1 MFRDQ
6 IRAGLGNFSESYQ
19 VEIRFSEGKRADI
32 LRNRPPQSSWLELHP
47 QATNKRLVSSLWER
61 QVFKF
66 CYVPISSTLSVSR
79 AEKWKMQQG
88 RTEGRPQA
96 PGQPRPNICFPCCL
110 GCYKC
115 FWNEDLTE
123 SSEMQTFTKR
133 QNIEQQHS
141 TLDEV
146 NSWSESL
153 EILLGSPAGREVFLE
168 FLRSECSENNL
179 MFWIACEELKTET
192 NPSTT
197 AAKARTIYHEYL
209 ARFSQNKVSLD
220 TQVHD
225 RILQNLKEPS
235 STIYD
240 EAQLQIYDLMRRDS
254 FPGFLKSSVYI
265 NFLSKKS
272 KFLDTHV
279 FFRIFE
285 LRFALWEQ
293 ERWWLT

>member
-1 MFRDQ
+1 MWKRKQ
-6 IRAGLGNFSESYQ
+6 RRVGNSQESGQ
-19 VEIRFSEGKRADI
+19 PKPSTSFIWCEHGGCCTRLWNADKKLISGSQHFEVI
-32 LRNRPPQSSWLELHP
+32 LRCPVARDVFKEFLQSEYSEENLMFWIACEDLKNETDP
-47 QATNKRLVSSLWER
+47 STIAEKARKIYEDYISVSSLKEINLDSQIR
-61 QVFKF
+61 ND
-66 CYVPISSTLSVSR
+66 IS
-79 AEKWKMQQG
+79 Q
-88 RTEGRPQA
+88 
-96 PGQPRPNICFPCCL
+96 
-110 GCYKC
+110 
-115 FWNEDLTE
+115 
-123 SSEMQTFTKR
+123 
-133 QNIEQQHS
+133 
-141 TLDEV
+141 
-146 NSWSESL
+146 SL
-153 EILLGSPAGREVFLE
+153 EEPSSMMYEEAQHQIYNLMRRDSFPPGREVFLE

-279 FFRIFE
+279 NKSDFFSSD
-285 LRFALWEQ
+285 LRHKLEF
-293 ERWWLT
+293 